1 MYDKLELEINE
12 IIKIKI
18 NGNIKMEEKCYR
30 NLIRKSKMSIN
41 LRFINITRIKME
53 GFTSR
58 KLKIIK
64 Y

>member
-1 MYDKLELEINE
+1 MYDKLELEIIE

-41 LRFINITRIKME
+41 LRFVNITRIKME

>member
-1 MYDKLELEINE
+1 MYNKLELEIIE

-30 NLIRKSKMSIN
+30 NLIRKSKMQIN

>member
-1 MYDKLELEINE
+1 MYNKLELEIIE

-41 LRFINITRIKME
+41 LRFVNITRIKME
-53 GFTSR
+53 SFTSR

>member
-1 MYDKLELEINE
+1 MYDKLELEIIE

-30 NLIRKSKMSIN
+30 NLNRKSKMSIN
-41 LRFINITRIKME
+41 LRFVNITRIKME

>member
-1 MYDKLELEINE
+1 MYDKLELEIIK

-18 NGNIKMEEKCYR
+18 NGNIKMEEKCDI
-30 NLIRKSKMSIN
+30 NLIRKPKMSIN

-58 KLKIIK
+58 KLEIIE